1 MSDSVFQQPSRR
13 AFITIGGLAIG
24 GLAFAACAP
33 KASTGSTGATGGTE
47 AKLGVG
53 NNGQVGKGRAGATAD
68 SLLIAG
74 FQWGNPTTFNV
85 FSPTAA
91 EVEKAKRIIAALKE
105 AEAQGKGAASLEG
118 KMIDAASEKM
128 ATNILVVADK
138 IAASAAK

>member
-53 NNGQVGKGRAGATAD
+53 NNGQVGKGRSGATAD
-68 SLLIAG
+68 TLFIAG
-74 FQWGNPTTFNV
+74 FQWGAPATFNPLAPDRCV
-85 FSPTAA
+85 AGSSQRDADHLRNPAP
-91 EVEKAKRIIAALKE
+91 
-105 AEAQGKGAASLEG
+105 LEHRHR
-118 KMIDAASEKM
+118 
-128 ATNILVVADK
+128 
-138 IAASAAK
+138 